1 MLLGYGIYEEFSIGD
16 YVHFNTGS
24 YTQTACAVIRS
35 NGQEIEIN
43 NGADLETLQAILSFV
58 GRL

>member
-24 YTQTACAVIRS
+24 YISS
-35 NGQEIEIN
+35 NG
-43 NGADLETLQAILSFV
+43 LESLKKEPI
-58 GRL
+58 GYD